1 MENNLVL
8 SAAVGYKFEQI
19 EFFIKSLRK
28 FYKGEVCIVIDGKI
42 QRLKKIKRSTIVVPL
57 KLKLVKT
64 RLLIKEMKF
73 LQTI

>member
-1 MENNLVL
+1 MVKTE
-8 SAAVGYKFEQI
+8 I
-19 EFFIKSLRK
+19 EKK
-28 FYKGEVCIVIDGKI
+28 
-42 QRLKKIKRSTIVVPL
+42 LKSTIVVPL